1 MRREASDSGD
11 FHPSRRA
18 RPVLVRRFGAAL
30 LGLALLGAQACD
42 AAEAG
47 DIEPL
52 PPLERPTPEQR
63 AGLPTVAGRWVFA
76 GFEYPAQDTLRVREQ
91 IYRLVPPGEFRVATQ
106 RLDSIAGEYV
116 REGAAFPFT
125 GEVRR
130 DGHFAWVAFDPAG
143 AGSFVSG
150 RFARDT
156 MWVELTSF
164 GSAATW
170 PPSTRAAFVRM
181 PRGAP
186 RPFTRLRGYVP
197 PPPDTAADSAA
208 ARPPA
213 RTPITPSQPPARVEP
228 QPPAEQPPVRPA
240 PEQPPVTRE
249 PPARIDTPREEPVRR
264 PPPRPAPRE
273 TIRYTPPPPP
283 PPEEEP
289 EEEEPEEEPVF
300 PPPTRPRPLPT
311 TPPPAAPRETIRI
324 RPPG

>member
-1 MRREASDSGD
+1 M
-11 FHPSRRA
+11 
-18 RPVLVRRFGAAL
+18 RRFGAAL

-63 AGLPTVAGRWVFA
+63 AGLPTVAGRWVVA
-76 GFEYPAQDTLRVREQ
+76 GFEYPAQDTLRIREQ
-91 IYRLVPPGEFRVATQ
+91 VYRLVPLGEFRVATQ
-106 RLDSIAGEYV
+106 RLDSIAGQYV

-150 RFARDT
+150 RFAKDT

-197 PPPDTAADSAA
+197 PPPDTAAADSAA
-208 ARPPA
+208 
-213 RTPITPSQPPARVEP
+213 RTPVTPSQPPARVEP
-228 QPPAEQPPVRPA
+228 QPPAAQPPVRPA
-240 PEQPPVTRE
+240 PEEPPVTRE
-249 PPARIDTPREEPVRR
+249 PPARTDTPREEPVRR

-283 PPEEEP
+283 PQEEP
-289 EEEEPEEEPVF
+289 EEEEPQEEPVF
-300 PPPTRPRPLPT
+300 LPPTRPQPLPT